1 MGKEYRESGSEN
13 SGKAFGKQNANAR
26 FCREQ
31 NPDILGRIRY
41 VAREDREY
49 PEQMRNYPRMPLGL
63 YVLGNLPDPEKK
75 TVAIVGARMCS
86 PYGRAEAIRFGEE
99 LAAKGVQII
108 SGMAFGVDSW
118 ALLGA
123 LHAGGKG
130 FAVLGCGVD
139 VCYPKESYHIYRR
152 IIQES
157 GGILSEFEPGDSPA
171 AWHFPIRNRIIS
183 ALADVVLVVEA
194 KLRSG
199 SLITADYALS
209 QGKSIYAVPGRNR
222 DELSCGCNRLIAQGA
237 GIAWDPEIILEE
249 LGIGAYGTR
258 PAQETKSA
266 KRERERKGGKTGVKE
281 EGNRKD
287 KPEKN
292 GKGRGEQAVLPV
304 KKSEER
310 GKRVREQ
317 GNSFRKLSEKYEN
330 AEDFQKVFGK
340 LSYDPQSLDALQE
353 RTGMDPARLT
363 GVLVQ
368 LTFSGYVREGP
379 AGYYSRS

>member
-1 MGKEYRESGSEN
+1 MRMAQNDKDGKRKSGQETESCGAECE
-13 SGKAFGKQNANAR
+13 QRDANER

-49 PEQMRNYPRMPLGL
+49 PEQLRNYPRMPLGL
-63 YVLGNLPDPEKK
+63 YVIGNLPDPEKK

-86 PYGRAEAIRFGEE
+86 PYGRSEAIRFGEE

-123 LHAGGKG
+123 LHAGGRG

-152 IIQES
+152 IIREG
-157 GGILSEFEPGDSPA
+157 GGILSEFEPGDGPS

-183 ALADVVLVVEA
+183 GLADVVLVVEA

-222 DELSCGCNRLIAQGA
+222 DELSRGCNRLIAQGA
-237 GIAWDPEIILEE
+237 GIAWEPAVILEE
-249 LGIGAYGTR
+249 LGIGSCG
-258 PAQETKSA
+258 KSA
-266 KRERERKGGKTGVKE
+266 EQERRTEKKGGETMGGKGGK
-281 EGNRKD
+281 
-287 KPEKN
+287 N
-292 GKGRGEQAVLPV
+292 GKRRGEQTALSGAE
-304 KKSEER
+304 SEGR
-310 GKRVREQ
+310 GKAVREE
-317 GNSFRKLSEKYEN
+317 GVSLRKLSEKYEG
-330 AEDFQKVFGK
+330 AEDFQRVFGK
-340 LSYDPQSLDALQE
+340 LSYDPQNLDALQE
-353 RTGMDPARLT
+353 RTGLDPERLT
-363 GVLVQ
+363 SVLVQ